1 MYDLC
6 CVGHL
11 TSDKI
16 VTPKTTIY
24 MAGGTAFYFS
34 YAVCSLDVKYLL
46 MTALAEDDMQYVDR
60 LRSKGLE
67 IKVQPSTHTVFFENI
82 YGDNPD
88 VRTQNVLAKA
98 DPFTSEPLQHIEA
111 QIFHLGPL
119 LADDMS
125 TEFIKAISKKGKI
138 SLDAQGY
145 LRKVEDQKVRAVD
158 WSDKIEALKYVD
170 ILKVDEAEMTVLTG
184 YEKVSDGARLLAD
197 WGVKEVVVTNG
208 SLGSTIYY
216 EDVFYNIPAYRP
228 QVVVDAT
235 GCGDTYM
242 GGYLYQRVKGKGIQE
257 SGQFAA
263 AIASLKMESPGP
275 FRGTEE
281 DVIHRL
287 SKPF

>member
-1 MYDLC
+1 
-6 CVGHL
+6 
-11 TSDKI
+11 
-16 VTPKTTIY
+16 

-34 YAVCSLDVKYLL
+34 YAVCNLGVKYLL
-46 MTALAEDDMQYVDR
+46 MTALAEDDMQYVER

-88 VRTQNVLAKA
+88 IRTQNVLAKA
-98 DPFTSEPLQHIEA
+98 DPFAIEPLQNIEA
-111 QIFHLGPL
+111 QMFHLGPL

-125 TEFIKAISKKGKI
+125 TEFIKAISKKGKV

-158 WSDKIEALKYVD
+158 WPDKIEALKYVD

-184 YEKVSDGARLLAD
+184 YEKVSDGAKILAD

-208 SLGSTIYY
+208 SLGSIIYY
-216 EDVFYNIPAYRP
+216 EGTFYNIPAYRP
-228 QVVVDAT
+228 EVVVDAT

-242 GGYLYQRVKGKGIQE
+242 GGYLYQRVKGKDIQE

-281 DVIHRL
+281 EVIHRL

>member
-1 MYDLC
+1 MYDIC
-6 CVGHL
+6 CIGHL

-34 YAVCSLDVKYLL
+34 YAVCNLDVNYLL
-46 MTALAEDDMQYVDR
+46 MTALAKDEMQYVER
-60 LRSKGLE
+60 LRDKGLE
-67 IKVQPSTHTVFFENI
+67 VKVQPSTHTVFFENI

-88 VRTQNVLAKA
+88 IRTQNVLAKA
-98 DPFTSEPLQHIEA
+98 DPFAIEPLQDIEA

-125 TEFIKAISKKGKI
+125 KDFIKAISKKGKV

-145 LRKVEDQKVRAVD
+145 LRKVEDQKVLAVD
-158 WSDKIEALKYVD
+158 WADKKEALQYVD

-184 YEKVSDGARLLAD
+184 YDKVVDGTKLLAD
-197 WGVKEVVVTNG
+197 WGVKEIVVTNG
-208 SLGSTIYY
+208 SLGSTIYNEGTLY
-216 EDVFYNIPAYRP
+216 DIPAFRP
-228 QVVVDAT
+228 KVIVDAT

-257 SGQFAA
+257 SGEFAA

>member
-1 MYDLC
+1 
-6 CVGHL
+6 
-11 TSDKI
+11 
-16 VTPKTTIY
+16 

-34 YAVCSLDVKYLL
+34 YALCNLDVKYLL

-88 VRTQNVLAKA
+88 IRTQNVLAKA
-98 DPFTSEPLQHIEA
+98 DPFSIEPLQDIDA

-125 TEFIKAISKKGKI
+125 TDFIKAISKEGKV

-145 LRKVEDQKVRAVD
+145 LRKVEDQKVLAVD
-158 WSDKIEALKYVD
+158 WPDKIQALQYVD
-170 ILKVDEAEMTVLTG
+170 ILKVDEAEMAVLTG
-184 YEKVSDGARLLAD
+184 HTKVSDGAKLLAD

-208 SLGSTIYY
+208 SMGSTIYC
-216 EDVFYNIPAYRP
+216 DGAFYKIPAYRP
-228 QVVVDAT
+228 KVIVDAT

-242 GGYLYQRVKGKGIQE
+242 GGYLYQRAKGKDIQA
-257 SGQFAA
+257 SGEFAA

-275 FRGTEE
+275 FRGME
-281 DVIHRL
+281 DEVIHRL

>member
-1 MYDLC
+1 MYDIC

-34 YAVCSLDVKYLL
+34 YAVCNLDVKYLL
-46 MTALAEDDMQYVDR
+46 MTALAEDEMQYVDR
-60 LRSKGLE
+60 LRGKGLE

-88 VRTQNVLAKA
+88 IRTQNVLAKA
-98 DPFTSEPLQHIEA
+98 DPFAIEPLQDIEA

-125 TEFIKAISKKGKI
+125 TEFIKEISKKGKV

-145 LRKVEDQKVRAVD
+145 LRKVENQKVLAVD
-158 WSDKIEALKYVD
+158 WSDKTEALQYVD

-184 YEKVSDGARLLAD
+184 YKAVSDGAKLLAD
-197 WGVKEVVVTNG
+197 WGVKEVVITNG
-208 SLGSTIYY
+208 SMGSTIYF
-216 EDVFYNIPAYRP
+216 EDTFYSIPAYRP
-228 QVVVDAT
+228 QVIVDAT

-242 GGYLYQRVKGKGIQE
+242 GGYLYQRVKGKDIQE
-257 SGQFAA
+257 SGEFAA

-275 FRGTEE
+275 FKGTEQ

>member
-1 MYDLC
+1 
-6 CVGHL
+6 
-11 TSDKI
+11 
-16 VTPKTTIY
+16 

-34 YAVCSLDVKYLL
+34 YAVCNLDVKYLL

-88 VRTQNVLAKA
+88 IRTQNVLAKA
-98 DPFTSEPLQHIEA
+98 DPFAIGPLENIQA

-125 TEFIKAISKKGKI
+125 TDFIKAISQKGKV

-145 LRKVEDQKVRAVD
+145 LRKVEDQKVLAVD
-158 WSDKIEALKYVD
+158 WHDKKEALQYVD
-170 ILKVDEAEMTVLTG
+170 ILKVDEAEMEVLTG
-184 YEKVSDGARLLAD
+184 HNKVGDGAKLLSD

-208 SLGSTIYY
+208 SMGSTIYH
-216 EDVFYNIPAYRP
+216 DGILYNIPAFRP
-228 QVVVDAT
+228 KVIVDAT

-242 GGYLYQRVKGKGIQE
+242 GGYLYQRVNGKGIQE
-257 SGQFAA
+257 SGEFAA

-275 FRGTEE
+275 FRGTEQ
-281 DVIHRL
+281 DVIQRL
-287 SKPF
+287 TKPF

>member
-1 MYDLC
+1 MYDIC

-34 YAVCSLDVKYLL
+34 YAVCNLDVNYLL
-46 MTALAEDDMQYVDR
+46 MTALAKDEMQYVDR
-60 LRSKGLE
+60 LRGKGLE

-88 VRTQNVLAKA
+88 IRTQNVLAKA
-98 DPFTSEPLQHIEA
+98 DPFVIEPLQDIEA

-125 TEFIKAISKKGKI
+125 TDFIKAIAQKGKV

-145 LRKVEDQKVRAVD
+145 LRKVENQKVLAVD
-158 WSDKIEALKYVD
+158 WLDKTEALQYVD

-184 YEKVSDGARLLAD
+184 YKGVSDGAKQLTE
-197 WGVKEVVVTNG
+197 WGVKEVVITNG
-208 SLGSTIYY
+208 SMGSTIYR
-216 EDVFYNIPAYRP
+216 DGAFYNIPAYRP
-228 QVVVDAT
+228 NVIVDAT

-257 SGQFAA
+257 SGEFAA

-281 DVIHRL
+281 DVIQRL

>member
-1 MYDLC
+1 MYDIC

-46 MTALAEDDMQYVDR
+46 MTALAEDDLQYVDR
-60 LRSKGLE
+60 LRGKGIE
-67 IKVQPSTHTVFFENI
+67 IKVQRSTHTVFFENI

-88 VRTQNVLAKA
+88 IRTQNVLAKA
-98 DPFTSEPLQHIEA
+98 DPFAIEPLQDIKA

-125 TEFIKAISKKGKI
+125 TDFIKAISKKGKV

-145 LRKVEDQKVRAVD
+145 LRKVENQKVLAVD
-158 WSDKIEALKYVD
+158 WSDKTEALQYID

-184 YEKVSDGARLLAD
+184 YKEVSDGAKLLVD
-197 WGVKEVVVTNG
+197 WGVKEVVITNG
-208 SLGSTIYY
+208 SMGSTIYC
-216 EDVFYNIPAYRP
+216 DSTFYNIPAYRP
-228 QVVVDAT
+228 KVIVDAT

-257 SGQFAA
+257 SGEFAA
-263 AIASLKMESPGP
+263 AIASLKMEAPGA
-275 FRGTEE
+275 FKGTEQ
-281 DVIHRL
+281 DIMHRL
-287 SKPF
+287 SQPF

>member
-1 MYDLC
+1 
-6 CVGHL
+6 
-11 TSDKI
+11 
-16 VTPKTTIY
+16 

-34 YAVCSLDVKYLL
+34 YAVSNLDVKYLL

-88 VRTQNVLAKA
+88 IRTQNVLAKA
-98 DPFTSEPLQHIEA
+98 DPFAIEPLESVEA
-111 QIFHLGPL
+111 QIFHLGSL

-125 TEFIKAISKKGKI
+125 TDFIKAVSKKGKV

-145 LRKVEDQKVRAVD
+145 LRKVENQKVLAID
-158 WSDKIEALKYVD
+158 WPEKTEALQYVD
-170 ILKVDEAEMTVLTG
+170 ILKVDEAEMAVLTG
-184 YEKVSDGARLLAD
+184 YKQVSDGAKLLSD

-208 SLGSTIYY
+208 SMGSAIYSAGT
-216 EDVFYNIPAYRP
+216 FYNIPAYRP
-228 QVVVDAT
+228 KVIVDAT

-257 SGQFAA
+257 SGEFAA

-275 FRGTEE
+275 FKGTE
-281 DVIHRL
+281 DDIIHRL

>member
-1 MYDLC
+1 
-6 CVGHL
+6 
-11 TSDKI
+11 
-16 VTPKTTIY
+16 

-34 YAVCSLDVKYLL
+34 YAVCNLDVKYLL
-46 MTALAEDDMQYVDR
+46 MTALAEDDMQYVER

-88 VRTQNVLAKA
+88 IRTQNVLAKA
-98 DPFTSEPLQHIEA
+98 DPFVIEPLQNIEA

-125 TEFIKAISKKGKI
+125 TEFIKAISKKGKV

-145 LRKVEDQKVRAVD
+145 LRKVENQKVLPVD
-158 WSDKIEALKYVD
+158 WHDKIEALKYVD

-184 YEKVSDGARLLAD
+184 YEKVGDGARLLAD

-208 SLGSTIYY
+208 SMGSTIYY
-216 EDVFYNIPAYRP
+216 EGAFYNIPAYRP
-228 QVVVDAT
+228 QVIVDAT

-257 SGQFAA
+257 SGEFAA

-275 FRGTEE
+275 FRGSEE
-281 DVIHRL
+281 DVMHRL